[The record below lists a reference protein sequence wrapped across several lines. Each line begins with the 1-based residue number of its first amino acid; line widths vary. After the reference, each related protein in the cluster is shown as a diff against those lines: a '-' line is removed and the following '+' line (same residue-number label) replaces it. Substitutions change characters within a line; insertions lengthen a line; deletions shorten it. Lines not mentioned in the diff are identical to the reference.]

1 MKKHLLT
8 LVLALVVGVV
18 GFAVS
23 GIAVAS
29 NGKPPGGQ
37 NPCPPSQHAVYDQD
51 GNFVS
56 CQDNGNPS
64 GEPGGGIG
72 NCVQSH
78 QYLRFSSLLCI
89 ACHRPLGGAVHQLI
103 KRQMTHSYN

>member
-72 NCVQSH
+72 NCGQNQGNGNGKASPTCGSG
-78 QYLRFSSLLCI
+78 RLL
-89 ACHRPLGGAVHQLI
+89 AVPPL
-103 KRQMTHSYN
+103 